1 MEKFV
6 SKKIK
11 KKTAARLA
19 AVQACYMMEFGQLPL
34 DEVIRDFALGE
45 IGRYVIAEDI
55 NAMEEM
61 QEVSEMDREYFER
74 ILRGVQSNKEELE
87 KSMALYL
94 KEGWSFE
101 RMDGTMRA
109 LLLCAVYELINTSD
123 VDTKVIIQ
131 EYVDLAYAF
140 FTKSEPRVINALLD
154 LVASKSRSMVI

>member
-11 KKTAARLA
+11 KKAAARLA
-19 AVQACYMMEFGQLPL
+19 AVQACYMMEYGQLPL
-34 DEVIRDFALGE
+34 DEVIRDFASGE
-45 IGRYVIAEDI
+45 IGRYVIQEDI
-55 NAMEEM
+55 NANEEM
-61 QEVSEMDREYFER
+61 QEISEMDRDYFEQ
-74 ILRGVQSNKEELE
+74 ILRGVQSNKEDLE
-87 KSMALYL
+87 KSLALYL

-109 LLLCAVYELINTSD
+109 LLLCAVYELINTTD
-123 VDTKVIIQ
+123 VDVKVIIQ

-154 LVASKSRSMVI
+154 QVSKVRSAVI

>member
-11 KKTAARLA
+11 KKAAARLA
-19 AVQACYMMEFGQLPL
+19 AVQACYMMEYGQLPL
-34 DEVIRDFALGE
+34 DEVIRDFANGE
-45 IGRYVIAEDI
+45 IGRYVIQEDI
-55 NAMEEM
+55 NANEEM
-61 QEVSEMDREYFER
+61 QEISEMDRDYFEQ

-87 KSMALYL
+87 KSLSLYL

-109 LLLCAVYELINTSD
+109 LLLCAVYELINTTD
-123 VDTKVIIQ
+123 VDVKVIIQ

-140 FTKSEPRVINALLD
+140 FTKSEPRVVNALLD
-154 LVASKSRSMVI
+154 QVSKVRSVVI

>member
-11 KKTAARLA
+11 KKAAARLA
-19 AVQACYMMEFGQLPL
+19 AVQACYMMEYGQLPL
-34 DEVIRDFALGE
+34 DEVIRDFANGE
-45 IGRYVIAEDI
+45 IGRYVISEDI
-55 NAMEEM
+55 NANEEM
-61 QEVSEMDREYFER
+61 QEISEMDREYFEQ

-87 KSMALYL
+87 KSLSLYL
-94 KEGWSFE
+94 KEGWVFE

-109 LLLCAVYELINTSD
+109 LLLCAVYELINTVD
-123 VDTKVIIQ
+123 VDVKVIIQ

-154 LVASKSRSMVI
+154 QVSKVRSVVI

>member
-11 KKTAARLA
+11 KKAAARLA
-19 AVQACYMMEFGQLPL
+19 AVQACYMMEYGQLPL
-34 DEVIRDFALGE
+34 DEVIRDFANGE
-45 IGRYVIAEDI
+45 IGRYVIQEDI
-55 NAMEEM
+55 NANEEM
-61 QEVSEMDREYFER
+61 QEISEMDREYFEQ

-87 KSMALYL
+87 KSLSLYL

-109 LLLCAVYELINTSD
+109 QLLCAVYELINTTD
-123 VDTKVIIQ
+123 VDVKVIIQ

-140 FTKSEPRVINALLD
+140 FTKSEPRVVNALLD
-154 LVASKSRSMVI
+154 QVSKVRSVVI

>member
-19 AVQACYMMEFGQLPL
+19 AVQACYMMEYGQLPL
-34 DEVIRDFALGE
+34 DEVIRDFANGE
-45 IGRYVIAEDI
+45 IGRYVISEDI
-55 NAMEEM
+55 NANEEM
-61 QEVSEMDREYFER
+61 QEISEIDKEYFEQ

-87 KSMALYL
+87 KSLSLYL

-109 LLLCAVYELINTSD
+109 LLLCAVYELINTVD
-123 VDTKVIIQ
+123 VDVKVIIQ

-140 FTKSEPRVINALLD
+140 FTKSEPKVVNALLD
-154 LVASKSRSMVI
+154 QVSKARLAGI

>member
-11 KKTAARLA
+11 KKTVARLS
-19 AVQACYMMEFGQLPL
+19 AVQACYMMEYGQLAL

-154 LVASKSRSMVI
+154 QIAKVRLEVN

>member
-19 AVQACYMMEFGQLPL
+19 AVQACYMMEYGQLPL
-34 DEVIRDFALGE
+34 DEVIRDFANGE
-45 IGRYVIAEDI
+45 IGRYVISEDI
-55 NAMEEM
+55 NANEEM
-61 QEVSEMDREYFER
+61 QEISEMDKEYFEQ

-87 KSMALYL
+87 KSLSLYL

-109 LLLCAVYELINTSD
+109 LLLCAVYELINTVD
-123 VDTKVIIQ
+123 VDVKVIIQ

-140 FTKSEPRVINALLD
+140 FTKSEPRVVNALLD
-154 LVASKSRSMVI
+154 QVSKARLADI

>member
-19 AVQACYMMEFGQLPL
+19 AVQACYMMEYGQLPL
-34 DEVIRDFALGE
+34 DEVIRDFANGE
-45 IGRYVIAEDI
+45 IGRYVIQEDI
-55 NAMEEM
+55 NANEEM
-61 QEVSEMDREYFER
+61 QEISEMDRDYFER

-87 KSMALYL
+87 KSLSLYL

-109 LLLCAVYELINTSD
+109 LLLCAVYELINTTD
-123 VDTKVIIQ
+123 VDVKVIIQ

-140 FTKSEPRVINALLD
+140 FTKSEPRVVNALLD
-154 LVASKSRSMVI
+154 QVSKVRSEVI

>member
-19 AVQACYMMEFGQLPL
+19 AVQACYMMEYGQLPL
-34 DEVIRDFALGE
+34 DEVIRDFATGE
-45 IGRYVIAEDI
+45 IGRYVISEDI
-55 NAMEEM
+55 NANEEM
-61 QEVSEMDREYFER
+61 QEISEMDRDYFER

-87 KSMALYL
+87 KSLALYL
-94 KEGWSFE
+94 KEGWAFD

-109 LLLCAVYELINTSD
+109 LLLCAIYELINTVD
-123 VDTKVIIQ
+123 VDVKVIIQ

-140 FTKSEPRVINALLD
+140 FTKSEPRVVNALLD
-154 LVASKSRSMVI
+154 QVSKVRSVVI

>member
-19 AVQACYMMEFGQLPL
+19 AVQACYMMEYGQLPL
-34 DEVIRDFALGE
+34 DEVIRDFANGE
-45 IGRYVIAEDI
+45 IGRYVISEDI
-55 NAMEEM
+55 NANEEM
-61 QEVSEMDREYFER
+61 QEISEMDRDYFEQ

-87 KSMALYL
+87 KSLALYL

-109 LLLCAVYELINTSD
+109 LLLCAVYELINTTD
-123 VDTKVIIQ
+123 VDVKVIIQ

-154 LVASKSRSMVI
+154 QVSKVRSAVI